1 MQDEYLLVLTT
12 CSSEEEAGKI
22 ATALVSEKAAACCN
36 IIGGIRS
43 LYFWLGKLEDDKE
56 VLLLIK
62 TTSALFSRLR
72 EIIAKLHSYDV
83 PEIIAIPIVEG
94 SESYLKWI
102 SEQTRGEA

>member
-36 IIGGIRS
+36 IVGGIRS
-43 LYFWLGKLEDDKE
+43 LYFWQGKLEDDKE

-62 TTSALFSRLR
+62 TTSASFSRLR

-83 PEIIAIPIVEG
+83 PEIIAIPIVDG

-102 SEQTRGEA
+102 SEQTGAKA